1 MFSCSEVDNPII
13 EALKNKRRKS
23 SVLDLFDRLSLSHKT
38 LNTSR
43 KFLRYGFETLTIHF
57 F

>member
-23 SVLDLFDRLSLSHKT
+23 SVLDLFNKLSLSHKILT
-38 LNTSR
+38 TSQ
-43 KFLRYGFETLTIHF
+43 KFLRY
-57 F
+57 